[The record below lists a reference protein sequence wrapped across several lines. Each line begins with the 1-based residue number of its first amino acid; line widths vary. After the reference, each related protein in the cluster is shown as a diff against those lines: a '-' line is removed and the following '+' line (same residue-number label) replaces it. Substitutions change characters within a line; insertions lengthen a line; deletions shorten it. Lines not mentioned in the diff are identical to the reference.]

1 MTQDCNSVLH
11 VLPGLGLGG
20 AETML
25 AALVTAKRSQPF
37 PQTVVDISG
46 GGMLTERIHAAGVP
60 VIAFNLRHAA
70 GLPLAV
76 IRLAQ
81 TIRRV
86 RPAVIQSWLYYGD
99 LTATWALALS
109 GRRASTRLYWGV
121 RCSDL
126 DVDRYSW
133 PLRRTIVACA
143 RRSGEPDAVVAN
155 SFAGRDVH
163 RQLGYRPR
171 AFPVIPNG
179 IDTVRFRPDTDT
191 RQKIRAELGIAD
203 ETPLILHV
211 ARVDPMKDHASLLA
225 VAKALPQATF
235 VLTGAGTKELVGPP
249 NVIALG
255 PRSDMPLLHAAA
267 DIAISTSAFGEGS
280 SNAIA
285 ESMASG
291 VSVIATEVGDA
302 RAIVGD
308 TGSIVAP
315 RDTTAMIAAVGL
327 LLTEPSQARQ
337 ARGLASRGRI
347 VDFYSL
353 DRAVAAFDALHL
365 RGEMPDN

>member
-1 MTQDCNSVLH
+1 MTPDRTSVLH
-11 VLPGLGLGG
+11 VIPGLGPGG

-37 PQTVVDISG
+37 PQTVVDISS
-46 GGMLTERIHAAGVP
+46 GGMLTERIRAAGVP
-60 VIAFNLRHAA
+60 VIAFGLWHAV

-86 RPAVIQSWLYYGD
+86 RPTVIQSWLYYGD

-126 DVDRYSW
+126 DIGHYSRT
-133 PLRRTIVACA
+133 LRRTIMACA
-143 RRSGEPDAVVAN
+143 RRSGEPEAVVAN
-155 SFAGRDVH
+155 SFAGREVH
-163 RQLGYRPR
+163 RQLGYKPR

-179 IDTVRFRPDTDT
+179 IDTGRFRPDADA
-191 RQKIRAELGIAD
+191 RRKIRAELGIAD

-211 ARVDPMKDHASLLA
+211 ARVDPMKDHASLMV
-225 VAKALPQATF
+225 VAKAIPEATF
-235 VLTGAGTKELVGPP
+235 VLAGAGTKELVGPP

-255 PRSDMPLLHAAA
+255 PRSDMPLVHAAA

-280 SNAIA
+280 SNAII

-291 VSVIATEVGDA
+291 VPAIATDVGDA

-308 TGSIVAP
+308 TGYIVAP

-327 LLTEPSQARQ
+327 LLAEPPQARQ
-337 ARGLASRGRI
+337 ARGLEGRGRI

>member
-1 MTQDCNSVLH
+1 MTQDRSSVLH
-11 VLPGLGLGG
+11 VIPGLGPGG

-25 AALVTAKRSQPF
+25 ATLVTARRSQSF
-37 PQTVVDISG
+37 PQTVVDILG
-46 GGMLTERIHAAGVP
+46 GGMLTERIRAAGVP
-60 VIAFNLRHAA
+60 VIAFNLGHAV

-126 DVDRYSW
+126 SVDPYSW
-133 PLRRTIVACA
+133 PLRRTIAACV

-155 SFAGRDVH
+155 SFVGRDVH
-163 RQLGYRPR
+163 RQLGYKPR
-171 AFPVIPNG
+171 AFLVIPNG
-179 IDTVRFRPDTDT
+179 IDTARFRPDADA

-203 ETPLILHV
+203 GKPLILHV

-225 VAKALPQATF
+225 VAKALPQVTF
-235 VLTGAGTKELVGPP
+235 VLAGARTKELVGPP

-255 PRSDMPLLHAAA
+255 SRSDMPSLHAAA
-267 DIAISTSAFGEGS
+267 DIAISTSAFGEGF

-285 ESMASG
+285 ESMASA
-291 VSVIATEVGDA
+291 VPAIATDVGDA

-308 TGSIVAP
+308 TGSIVGP

-327 LLTEPSQARQ
+327 LLAEPSHARQ

-347 VDFYSL
+347 VDLYSL
-353 DRAVAAFDALHL
+353 GRAVAAFDALYL